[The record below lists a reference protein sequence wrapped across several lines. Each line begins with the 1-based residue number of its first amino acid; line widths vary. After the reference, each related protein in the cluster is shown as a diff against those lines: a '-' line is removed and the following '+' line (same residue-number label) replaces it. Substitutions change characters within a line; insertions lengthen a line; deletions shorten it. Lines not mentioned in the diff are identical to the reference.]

1 MRLKWNDSGLE
12 MMTLKPDI
20 LIIYDRIVQL
30 KPVEVPMGALEVFK
44 EDLSKAKHFYDHSKA
59 LVEGRLC

>member
-1 MRLKWNDSGLE
+1 